1 MSKVIQI
8 RNVPD
13 RVHSKLATRAA
24 REGMSLSGYLKKELE
39 RIAARPTMREWLE
52 RSRKMKPI
60 PVKRSTAEVL
70 RELREGRR

>member
-8 RNVPD
+8 RNAPE

-24 REGMSLSGYLKKELE
+24 REGMNLSGYLKKGLE

>member
-8 RNVPD
+8 RNVPE

-24 REGMSLSGYLKKELE
+24 REGMNLSGYLKKGLE

-52 RSRKMKPI
+52 RSRERKPI
-60 PVKRSTAEVL
+60 PVKRSAAEVL